1 MTAAELATV
10 VEGWATLVGLFV
22 IVVGAAFAGV
32 QLRQEAKARK
42 LQALM
47 SVLTDIRPPEVTQ
60 AAQVVRSLPD
70 GFDPSELT
78 EDEQVAVLLVAGSY
92 ARLGTLLA
100 IGALEERDIF
110 PHVTFSR
117 GAIEAWEKFKHVSRT
132 GQDGLGAL
140 NPSLFHE
147 QLAARAQAYLLR
159 EGVERFGNAPL
170 FDADL
175 EALDAMGE
183 QVAQARAMAS

>member
-1 MTAAELATV
+1 MSAAELATV

-47 SVLTDIRPPEVTQ
+47 SVLTDIRGPEVVK
-60 AAQVVRSLPD
+60 AWQVFSSLPD
-70 GFDPSELT
+70 GFDARELT
-78 EDEQVAVLLVAGSY
+78 EDELFAVRLVSSSY

-100 IGALEERDIF
+100 VGAVEERDIF
-110 PHVTFSR
+110 PHITFSR
-117 GAIEAWEKFKHVSRT
+117 GAIEAWEKLKHVSRAGEVNLVGRVVPT
-132 GQDGLGAL
+132 TIFQ
-140 NPSLFHE
+140 E

-159 EGVERFGNAPL
+159 EGVELYGSVPL
-170 FDADL
+170 FDADWG
-175 EALDAMGE
+175 ALDA
-183 QVAQARAMAS
+183 